1 MPWGIDERLIH
12 DPMARRGFAMIGGA
26 MRRRR
31 HKLGLTQRDLE
42 RITGVSQSAI
52 SRLENGHRFGLR
64 WPRFM
69 RLVAALDG
77 LDFGTVD
84 IPRVIT
90 PAGLSPRADIAR
102 AQLEDAAY
110 WLGVQRGRLD
120 RAEAE
125 LVAMRR
131 RLDDADRAA

>member
-1 MPWGIDERLIH
+1 MPWVIDERLIH
-12 DPMARRGFAMIGGA
+12 DPLARRGFAMIGGA
-26 MRRRR
+26 MRRQR
-31 HKLGLTQRDLE
+31 HKRGLTQHDLQLM
-42 RITGVSQSAI
+42 TGVSQSAI
-52 SRLENGHRFGLR
+52 SRLESGQRFGLR

-84 IPRVIT
+84 TPTFLV

-102 AQLEDAAY
+102 AQIDDAEY
-110 WLGVQRGRLD
+110 WIGVQRQRLD

-125 LVAMRR
+125 LMAMRR
-131 RLDDADRAA
+131 RLDAADRAA